1 MKVKPY
7 FYLNQDDYFWANY
20 SHLKRLLQFIFL
32 SVSAFSFSQIIS
44 GRVLSEEGMALSK
57 VLVVNMT
64 SNQKVYTDVFGSFSI
79 LGNSGDELRFA
90 KEQYKGDKT
99 IAINNI
105 VNINL
110 EKIPQE
116 IEEVKI
122 INKRIADS
130 QEEQLRKDIGLP
142 KGPDKPREK
151 PADAVDDILK
161 PLIGIPPM
169 LNFQAIYDVVSGKS
183 KRLKRLYK
191 YEDLQE
197 GLTWIKQNVDW
208 EYFRDAGIK
217 PENMNDFLMFSLRD
231 EKVLMYMK
239 AKNIGGLTV
248 SLDNHIVP
256 YLEVISKKK

>member
-7 FYLNQDDYFWANY
+7 FYLNQEDYFWANNWD
-20 SHLKRLLQFIFL
+20 LKRLIQLIFL

-44 GRVLSEEGMALSK
+44 GRVFSEEGFALSK
-57 VLVVNMT
+57 VLVVNMA

-79 LGNSGDELRFA
+79 FGKLGDELRFA
-90 KEQYKGDKT
+90 KEHYKGDKT
-99 IAINNI
+99 IAINNE

-110 EKIPQE
+110 EKLPQE

-130 QEEQLRKDIGLP
+130 QEEELRKSIGLP

-151 PADAVDDILK
+151 PVEAKEVLL
-161 PLIGIPPM
+161 PLVFAQ
-169 LNFQAIYDVVSGKS
+169 LNIDNLYKWLSGNS
-183 KRLKRLYK
+183 RRLKRLYK

-217 PENMNDFLMFSLRD
+217 PENMNDFLMYALRD
-231 EKVLMYMK
+231 ERVLMYMK
-239 AKNIGGLTV
+239 AKNIGGITV
-248 SLDNHIVP
+248 SLDNQIAP
-256 YLEVISKKK
+256 YLEVISRKK